1 MKPPLLV
8 ATGIG
13 KRFPGVKA
21 LQGVNLLVHHGE
33 VLAVLGENGAGK
45 STLMKILA
53 GLQQS
58 DEGTLE
64 WQGSEVCFSSAVAA
78 MQAGIVLIH
87 QELNLSENLS
97 AAANVFLGR
106 EPQRWGFVQKKSME
120 QQAQVLLDRLGFGL
134 PSHSPVAALSPGKK
148 QIIEIAKALATDAR
162 LLIMDEPT
170 ASLSQAEAD
179 LLFAVIHRLKSEGV
193 SVIYISHRLQEI
205 ERVADRV
212 TVLRDGENAGE
223 LAREEIQHDAMVRL
237 MVGRAMSDFYQ
248 HQSHPRGAELLRV
261 QSLRTRAHPRHSL
274 DFCLHAGEI
283 VGVAGLVGAGRT
295 EMLEALAAIVPP
307 AAGRMW
313 LNKATYQP
321 KNPREAI
328 AQGVMLVPEDRKHH
342 GLVLEFS
349 VQDNLTLPSL
359 ESQARGAV
367 FRDFRAERSLAD
379 KQRENLQIKASHG
392 GQVARLLSGG
402 NQQKIV
408 IGKWL
413 ARQPKVLLLDEPTR
427 GIDVGAKREIYQWM
441 EKLVSEGIGVLFVS
455 SDLEEILG
463 VADRVLVMHE
473 GRLAGELTRDA
484 MTEESI
490 MHLATG
496 AASED
501 LISRSS

>member
-8 ATGIG
+8 AKGIG

-21 LQGVNLLVHHGE
+21 LQGVNLHVHHGE

-53 GLQQS
+53 GLQQA
-58 DEGTLE
+58 DEGTLA
-64 WQGSEVCFSSAVAA
+64 WQGRELVFASAAAA

-134 PSHSPVAALSPGKK
+134 PSHASVAGLSPGKK

-223 LAREEIQHDAMVRL
+223 LAREEIQHDGMVRL

-248 HQSHPRGAELLRV
+248 HQTHPRGEELLRV
-261 QSLRTRAHPRHSL
+261 QSLRTQAHPRHSL
-274 DFCLHAGEI
+274 DFCLHTGEI

-307 AAGRMW
+307 AGGRML
-313 LNKATYQP
+313 LNKAAYQP

-328 AQGVMLVPEDRKHH
+328 ALGVMLVPEDRKHH

-359 ESQARGAV
+359 EAQARGAV
-367 FRDFRAERSLAD
+367 FRDFRAERSLAET
-379 KQRENLQIKASHG
+379 QRDNLQIKASHG

-441 EKLVSEGIGVLFVS
+441 ENLVREGIGVLFVS

-473 GRLAGELTRDA
+473 GRLAGELSRDA
-484 MTEESI
+484 MTEEAI

-496 AASED
+496 AVTED